1 MVIRKL
7 LNAALPRRC
16 VFCNS
21 RMGED
26 VDGLVCTRCDAL
38 LPRAANACDRCAVTL
53 PDGNYVDLI
62 CGDCQLAPPPFTRAR
77 AAFEYAFPID
87 SALKA
92 LKFKRQLHYVPTFA
106 AALLEVLQ
114 RDLDDVDALVPVPL
128 HGWRYARRGFNQAYE
143 LCKPLARAS
152 HLPVLRNVR
161 RVKATASQSGLN
173 ATERRRN
180 LAQAFTV
187 NGRLRNTRLLI
198 VDDVMTTGE
207 TCRQLALSLLAA
219 GAEQVD
225 ILTVARA

>member
-1 MVIRKL
+1 
-7 LNAALPRRC
+7 
-16 VFCNS
+16 
-21 RMGED
+21 
-26 VDGLVCTRCDAL
+26 
-38 LPRAANACDRCAVTL
+38 
-53 PDGNYVDLI
+53 
-62 CGDCQLAPPPFTRAR
+62 
-77 AAFEYAFPID
+77 
-87 SALKA
+87 
-92 LKFKRQLHYVPTFA
+92 
-106 AALLEVLQ
+106 
-114 RDLDDVDALVPVPL
+114 
-128 HGWRYARRGFNQAYE
+128 
-143 LCKPLARAS
+143 
-152 HLPVLRNVR
+152 VLRNVR